1 MENKSINLT
10 IETVTPVS
18 VGTGEIWS
26 PVTDFFVE
34 GKYLYQI
41 DNEKFQ
47 KLLVEKDKVKF
58 FIDYVSKSVNESHT
72 GTNAD
77 LKGFIENVL
86 ETPSEALIREK
97 IPFPNADRSKTQAS
111 RCYTSNNRPVIP
123 GSTLKGAI
131 KTALFYDWLKK
142 SDEGKT
148 VLQKMN
154 NVLLTSGKQNL
165 FDKQYEYAKS
175 QFLDKKDE
183 NEKPVFS
190 DLSIGDTELFP
201 AESLA
206 IYKTDR
212 IHLVNSQ
219 KRNTPQVKMCIEKGF
234 SSALTFKSERWPF
247 NGAFVKKINNFAYNA
262 ILTEQE
268 ILNDESVRIQKI
280 LSEQLSEYYDELM
293 DMIEQGEKSD
303 KPEFYIRVGSG
314 KSYFNN
320 TMAMAIYESNKEAF
334 KALRELYELG
344 KSPNSNKHGKSPNSR
359 DKNFRPKEPFPITRT
374 IISGWVRPLGW
385 VKFSLQH

>member
-1 MENKSINLT
+1 MENRSNKLT
-10 IETVTPVS
+10 IETITPVS
-18 VGTGEIWS
+18 VGTGEVWS
-26 PVTDFFVE
+26 PVTDFFVS
-34 GKYLYQI
+34 GKYLYRI

-47 KLLVEKDKVKF
+47 KLLVEKNKIKF

-72 GTNAD
+72 GTNTD

-86 ETPSEALIREK
+86 KSPPKALIREK
-97 IPFPNADRSKTQAS
+97 ITFPNADRGKTEVS
-111 RCYTSNNRPVIP
+111 HCFTSNKRPVIP

-131 KTALFYDWLKK
+131 KTALFYDWLRK
-142 SDEGKT
+142 SDEGKE

-165 FDKQYEYAKS
+165 FDKQYNYAKS

-201 AESLA
+201 VESLA
-206 IYKTDR
+206 IYKTER

-219 KRNTPQVKMCIEKGF
+219 NRNTPQVKMCIEKGF
-234 SSALTFKSERWPF
+234 SSNLSFKSKRWPYNASF
-247 NGAFVKKINNFAYNA
+247 IKKMNNFAYNA
-262 ILTEQE
+262 ILTEKE
-268 ILNDESVRIQKI
+268 ILDDEFVRIEDS
-280 LSEQLSEYYDELM
+280 LSNKLYDFYNELL

-303 KPEFYIRVGSG
+303 RPEFYMRVGSG
-314 KSYFNN
+314 KSYFDN
-320 TMAMAIYESNKEAF
+320 TMAMAIYETNKEAF

-344 KSPNSNKHGKSPNSR
+344 KAPNKH
-359 DKNFRPKEPFPITRT
+359 FRLKEPFPITRT
-374 IISGWVRPLGW
+374 IISGLKLPLGW
-385 VKFSLQH
+385 VKFSLKH